1 MSKGGVFVVSGPS
14 GSGKDTVLKGLFA
27 ENPDILFSISS
38 ITRAMRPDERE
49 GEKYN
54 FISREHFEEMI
65 KNDLLLEHNV
75 FVGNYYGTPRIPVEK
90 AVSEGRDIIIE
101 VDVNGAAQIRKKL
114 PEAVTVFIMPPSFEE
129 LKRRL
134 VGRGTESEELI
145 EKRLRSALDEIRRAG
160 EYDYIIVNDDA
171 AAASQS
177 LMSVIKACRLK
188 TERQKNII
196 NEVLEKC

>member
-145 EKRLRSALDEIRRAG
+145 EKRLRSALDEIRRAE